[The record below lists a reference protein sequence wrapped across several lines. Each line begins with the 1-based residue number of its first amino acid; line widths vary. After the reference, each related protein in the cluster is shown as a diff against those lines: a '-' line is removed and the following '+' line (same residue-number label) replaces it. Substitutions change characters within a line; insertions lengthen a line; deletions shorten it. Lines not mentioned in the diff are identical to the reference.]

1 MTKYKACIGLEMHC
15 EISET
20 NTKVFSSAA
29 NKFTDIPNS
38 NIRPVDMAFP
48 GTLPVVN
55 KEAVRKSI
63 MASLILGCRQPEYMY
78 FERKNY
84 YYPDLPKGFQITQ
97 ETKPAP
103 VGIYGKLIF
112 DCNGEEKTV
121 RINNLHLE
129 EDAASSDHFGSY
141 STINYNRAGVPLLEL
156 VTEPDLRSADEAV
169 SFLETMRSIYQ
180 YAGISE
186 ADSKKGQIRCDV
198 NVSIMDEA
206 LDDTDLSNYGTKVE
220 IKNVNSFGGVRD
232 AINYEIERQIEL
244 KENGTYDEMEQ
255 QTRRWDEE
263 SGTTIYMRSKVDAI
277 DYKYFVEP
285 NIPKFKLDPNWIEE
299 IRKTIPELPM
309 ERLEKYINKY
319 NLSKYDANNLVKEKD
334 ISDYF
339 EECLKLGIDAKSAAN
354 WITTRILGYINKEFI
369 SIKELYI
376 TPNMLKDL
384 IDMINSNKISSKQAK
399 DVFYKALEDK
409 KEPKDI
415 VKELGMEQISNDDEL
430 RTIIVEILDNNQDNI
445 DKYKAGR
452 TNVLDFFVGQVMKA
466 TRGKANP
473 SMASSIIIE
482 EIEKR

>member
-1 MTKYKACIGLEMHC
+1 
-15 EISET
+15 
-20 NTKVFSSAA
+20 
-29 NKFTDIPNS
+29 
-38 NIRPVDMAFP
+38 
-48 GTLPVVN
+48 
-55 KEAVRKSI
+55 
-63 MASLILGCRQPEYMY
+63 
-78 FERKNY
+78 
-84 YYPDLPKGFQITQ
+84 
-97 ETKPAP
+97 
-103 VGIYGKLIF
+103 
-112 DCNGEEKTV
+112 
-121 RINNLHLE
+121 
-129 EDAASSDHFGSY
+129 
-141 STINYNRAGVPLLEL
+141 
-156 VTEPDLRSADEAV
+156 
-169 SFLETMRSIYQ
+169 
-180 YAGISE
+180 
-186 ADSKKGQIRCDV
+186 
-198 NVSIMDEA
+198 
-206 LDDTDLSNYGTKVE
+206 
-220 IKNVNSFGGVRD
+220 
-232 AINYEIERQIEL
+232 
-244 KENGTYDEMEQ
+244 MEQ

-399 DVFYKALEDK
+399 DVFYKALEDI

-430 RTIIVEILDNNQDNI
+430 RTIIVEILDNNHDNI

-466 TRGKANP
+466 TTGKANP
-473 SMASSIIIE
+473 SMSSSIIIE